1 MRRQFRGR
9 IALRCASALA
19 AITVIVLGTPALALA
34 STAGSGPGQVWV
46 QVSGQPVQ
54 VIACPGPHGK
64 PVPRK
69 LVHVKPPGKGARIR
83 VACAFPK
90 GCLPRPAVTL
100 NCRAGKRCP
109 SQVAISRVCRS
120 GKGCPPANVRLVCPF
135 PKPFPKPLPKGCP
148 SATLTFDVASGSS
161 TLTEVS
167 GPVLAPV
174 EQFTYDGQTYTINTV
189 NPGADSFTVFTDN
202 ALFVNNGPAI
212 TDGIGHMS
220 CTPSS
225 VQ

>member
-19 AITVIVLGTPALALA
+19 AITIIVLGTPALALA
-34 STAGSGPGQVWV
+34 STVGSGPGQGPGQVFV
-46 QVSGQPVQ
+46 QVSGQPVH
-54 VIACPGPHGK
+54 VIACPRPHGK

-69 LVHVKPPGKGARIR
+69 LLPVKRGKGARIR
-83 VACAFPK
+83 VACGFRK
-90 GCLPRPAVTL
+90 GCLPPAAVRKI
-100 NCRAGKRCP
+100 CRAGKGCP
-109 SQVAISRVCRS
+109 PVNISVFCRP
-120 GKGCPPANVRLVCPF
+120 GKGCPPANLRLVCAV
-135 PKPFPKPLPKGCP
+135 PKPLPKACP

-174 EQFTYDGQTYTINTV
+174 EQFQYDGQTYTINTV
-189 NPGADSFTVFTDN
+189 NPGADSFTVFTGN
-202 ALFVNNGPAI
+202 VLFVNSGPAI
-212 TDGIGHMS
+212 TDGIGHMV